1 MEKATF
7 AAGCFWGVEAAF
19 RNVSGVKSTSVG
31 FMGGTTKNPS
41 YKEVCKDK
49 TGHAEVVMVEY
60 DSAEVSYEQLLE
72 VFWNIHDPT
81 QVNRQGVDVGSQYRS
96 AIFYHTPEQKAAAE
110 ASKEQLQSSG
120 KFKAPIATEIVSATD
135 YYLAEEYHQQYLEK
149 KGLPSCHC

>member
-81 QVNRQGVDVGSQYRS
+81 QVNRQGVDVGSQYLS